1 MIPEAPGEECQT
13 SSTAR
18 PARTSQP
25 YGDKAKQRIGAMPC
39 LALLASLMLTACTK
53 EPPAHWLSDTKIPFV
68 DFGLVWM
75 DNERLLFQRME
86 QVAMATRSNPMGTF
100 DHPLSTWSRDDGLNT
115 LTRTKI
121 SKPCFARETGTFSY
135 RIVKDAENG
144 PTFRIGKPDAMVDK
158 SLKAEAA
165 DRAFNP
171 FTCSFQSQ
179 PSELSGHTVVPLRP
193 GHGIVDL
200 GRPNSADKAHLLADD
215 GQSVNLPFTQ
225 AIVSP
230 KGISADG
237 EGYLVVAD
245 AQRNASC
252 RRVWRL
258 IPGQGASEEACLPE
272 MSSSRVVR
280 TALGWALDKRE
291 YECGTDIG
299 DSGIFLITA
308 DGDLVKLAWGFVENL
323 AVSPDGCRLAF
334 GHAPDLKTSCL
345 DGSFRR
351 KTVKYIDLCALKAEI
366 LAQ

>member
-1 MIPEAPGEECQT
+1 MVLEAPGEESQT
-13 SSTAR
+13 ASTAR

-25 YGDKAKQRIGAMPC
+25 YGDRAKQRIGAMHC
-39 LALLASLMLTACTK
+39 LALLASLMLAACSK

-86 QVAMATRSNPMGTF
+86 QVAMATRSNAWGAF
-100 DHPLSTWSRDDGLNT
+100 DHPLSIWSRDGGLNT

-121 SKPCFARETGTFSY
+121 SKPCFARETGTLSY
-135 RIVKDAENG
+135 QIVKDAENG
-144 PTFRIGKPDAMVDK
+144 PIFRIGKPDAMVDK

-165 DRAFNP
+165 DRVFNP
-171 FTCSFQSQ
+171 FICSFQSR
-179 PSELSGHTVVPLRP
+179 PRELSGHTLVPLPP
-193 GHGIVDL
+193 GDGIVDL
-200 GRPNSADKAHLLADD
+200 GRPNSEDKARLLADG
-215 GQSVNLPFTQ
+215 GQSFDLPFDRTT
-225 AIVSP
+225 VSP
-230 KGISADG
+230 KGISEDG

-245 AQRNASC
+245 TQRNASC

-258 IPGQGASEEACLPE
+258 IPGQGASEQACLPE
-272 MSSSRVVR
+272 LASSRVVR

-308 DGDLVKLAWGFVENL
+308 DGDLVKLARGFVENL
-323 AVSPDGCRLAF
+323 AVSPDGCRIAF
-334 GHAPDLKTSCL
+334 GHAPDMKTSCL

-351 KTVKYIDLCALKAEI
+351 KTVKFIDLCALKAEI
-366 LAQ
+366 LGP